1 MAERLSPPVSNE
13 LLTEALN
20 LKRRREEEKRSV
32 EEAKP
37 HIPKLERKILGLL
50 GIEIPRVPTPEEDHE
65 MAERLLGN
73 AKTPRKLSEEEMAE
87 IMKQVSKNIAMEFKP
102 IIANFEIPLD
112 DKTIEVSLAK
122 GRRRDG
128 YHRIRDESVDV
139 VISDLEQ
146 KLVINENGAVVEST
160 VRKSEPFTMH
170 TPIGARV
177 RSWPEWQRQMNM
189 EDFENYNSLLDRL
202 SEPDVIRVGEF

>member
-1 MAERLSPPVSNE
+1 MPLQ
-13 LLTEALN
+13 
-20 LKRRREEEKRSV
+20 
-32 EEAKP
+32 
-37 HIPKLERKILGLL
+37 
-50 GIEIPRVPTPEEDHE
+50 E

-112 DKTIEVSLAK
+112 DKTIEASLAK

-139 VISDLEQ
+139 VIPDLEQ
-146 KLVINENGAVVEST
+146 KLVIDEDRALVEPT

-170 TPIGARV
+170 TPSR
-177 RSWPEWQRQMNM
+177 RMNM